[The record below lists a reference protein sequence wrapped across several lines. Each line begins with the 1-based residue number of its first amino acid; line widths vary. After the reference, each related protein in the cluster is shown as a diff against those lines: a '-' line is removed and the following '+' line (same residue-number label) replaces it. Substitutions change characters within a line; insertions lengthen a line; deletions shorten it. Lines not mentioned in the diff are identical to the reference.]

1 MKKLLFIALFSIGTL
16 SFAQLSNHD
25 INKAGLRFIHEQA
38 QAFDKYADIDFSLKN
53 SYSLYDNIEVIN
65 LLPSGFVVMAKS
77 TNVTPVLAYSFEDE
91 CPEINNNTGFLFFA
105 ENYSSQINIA
115 KDFPNPIAINEW
127 ERLLSDNYKT
137 TKEPGSGILPI
148 LHTKWNQGMYYN
160 SECPEDPAGPAGHVV
175 TGCVATALA
184 QLMNYFRWPLQG
196 ENEYGYEH
204 EDYGWLEV
212 NFAEQNYDYD
222 QMAISL
228 TEENFEVAHLMYNI
242 GVSVDMNYGPDGS
255 GMWNHKGAYTLYTY
269 FKYNEAT
276 SYLFRDSL
284 PQDFDWAGMLIDHLD
299 QKIPLYYAGWSDY
312 EFIMGHAFIVDGY
325 QDSTFFHF
333 NWGWGGSS
341 DGYFNI
347 DNLTPGGSDFTLLH
361 EAIAYA
367 LPEGDYPYG
376 CNGIKTLNTY
386 SGTISDGSGPLNPY
400 QNNMSCDW
408 LIEPQ
413 DSASGFEIE
422 FLELELDDNDLITIF
437 DGPEDTFPV
446 IDSYTGNTLPE
457 LIETSADKVLI
468 RFETNSD
475 SVAGGFLLSYKGIKP
490 DYCSLINNI
499 SEPEGTITDGSNSYQ
514 YQNNT
519 FCNWVIQP
527 ENAESITVTFTEFD
541 TEPVNDYVKLINSS
555 DQTVANLSGSDIPE
569 PITIPGNKITIT
581 FRSNPNTRGG
591 GFSLD
596 YETQF
601 VGIEDITQSTY
612 KIFPNPAD
620 GFINLKLNGSGK
632 ISVNIMDAT
641 GRLVLKESFNN
652 QSVIKIAVN
661 SLETGN
667 YILYIPEL
675 AISKKLMIL
684 R

>member
-1 MKKLLFIALFSIGTL
+1 MKKLLFIAIFSISTL
-16 SFAQLSNHD
+16 AFAQISNQD
-25 INKAGLRFIHEQA
+25 INKAGLRFINQQA
-38 QAFDKYADIDFSLKN
+38 KAFDKYADIDFTIKN

-65 LLPSGFVVMAKS
+65 LTPSGFVLMSKS
-77 TNVTPVLAYSFEDE
+77 TDVTPVLAYSFENE
-91 CPEINNNTGFLFFA
+91 CPENNNNKGFLFFA
-105 ENYSSQINIA
+105 ENYSSQINKA
-115 KDFPNPIAINEW
+115 EEYPNPLAIEEW
-127 ERLLSDNYKT
+127 RRLLEDNPEA
-137 TKEPGSGILPI
+137 TKEPGSGMLPM
-148 LHTKWNQGMYYN
+148 LHTKWDQGLYYN

-175 TGCVATALA
+175 TGCVATAIA

-196 ENEYGYEH
+196 EGEYGYEH

-228 TEENFEVAHLMYNI
+228 TEENIEIAKLMYNI
-242 GVSVDMNYGPDGS
+242 GVSVDMNYGPNGS

-276 SYLFRDSL
+276 TYLFRDSL
-284 PQDFDWAGMLIDHLD
+284 PQDFDWQGMLIDHLD

-376 CNGIKTLNTY
+376 CSGIKTLNTY
-386 SGTISDGSGPLNPY
+386 SGTIGDGSGPLHNY
-400 QNNMSCDW
+400 QNNMLCEW
-408 LIEPQ
+408 LLEPQ

-437 DGPEDTFPV
+437 DGPNDTYPV
-446 IDSYTGNTLPE
+446 IDSYSGNILPDI
-457 LIETSADKVLI
+457 IETSADNILI
-468 RFETNSD
+468 RFETDSD

-490 DYCSLINNI
+490 TYCSLINNI
-499 SEPEGTITDGSNSYQ
+499 SEPVGTISDGSNTYQ

-527 ENAESITVTFTEFD
+527 EDAESITVTFTEFD
-541 TEPVNDYVKLINSS
+541 IEPINDYVKIVNSS
-555 DQTVANLSGSDIPE
+555 NQTIANLSGSDIPD

-581 FRSNPNTRGG
+581 FRSNPNTRAG

-601 VGIEDITQSTY
+601 VGIDDIIQSTY
-612 KIFPNPAD
+612 KIYPNPASTVLNIEIPD
-620 GFINLKLNGSGK
+620 SNCKQVFI
-632 ISVNIMDAT
+632 IDAT
-641 GRLVLKESFNN
+641 GRIVLSKDVSGKNEFSIDI
-652 QSVIKIAVN
+652 SK
-661 SLETGN
+661 LTEGN
-667 YILYIPEL
+667 YIIKIPE
-675 AISKKLMIL
+675 IGVVNKLIIIQ
-684 R
+684 